1 VLFERQIGTLPGGN
15 AASPPSRRRLA
26 CQRHA
31 VIDTDTP
38 SLPLQTWGD
47 RRCIIGAS
55 ASYYPARR
63 VVKVALLEKGRI
75 GAGPWSRNWGGP
87 ILDPAPYAPAR
98 LNQSARGKVADF

>member
-1 VLFERQIGTLPGGN
+1 MPAPRSLLTRTCHPCLCRRGVIGGG
-15 AASPPSRRRLA
+15 
-26 CQRHA
+26 
-31 VIDTDTP
+31 
-38 SLPLQTWGD
+38 
-47 RRCIIGAS
+47 IIGAS

-75 GAGPWSRNWGGP
+75 GAGPSSRNWGGP